1 MTGPDRFQHGL
12 AWNHG
17 SGGFQCDS
25 AYTGP
30 IPSWYKIKLKYLKI
44 KFENHGWTM
53 NRRSNLHQAGPSAD
67 PVIPVG
73 KPWPGPILASSWT
86 VTNRPRATL
95 LAPLILNGSG
105 QFASYNDK
113 FTFFFVYFFNLIF
126 KIRFMIARNLWYS
139 FSLSENRDGQS
150 GQGWTYYHYDYGSI
164 IFESCDTKS
173 FL

>member
-1 MTGPDRFQHGL
+1 MARVVSNATRHTPARYHHG
-12 AWNHG
+12 
-17 SGGFQCDS
+17 
-25 AYTGP
+25 
-30 IPSWYKIKLKYLKI
+30 IKLSWNILKLNLKI
-44 KFENHGWTM
+44 MGWTV

-73 KPWPGPILASSWT
+73 KPWPGPILASSC
-86 VTNRPRATL
+86 TNRPRATL